1 MRSSYA
7 QLDPQFVQQI
17 TFDVAQ
23 HTLKL
28 TRTSGAVLNYHCL
41 KVFFLGSDFIC
52 RKTVDLH
59 FSQND
64 HLPRAISLLWSFS
77 SGPNCVHT

>member
-41 KVFFLGSDFIC
+41 KVFFWF
-52 RKTVDLH
+52 
-59 FSQND
+59 
-64 HLPRAISLLWSFS
+64 
-77 SGPNCVHT
+77 